1 MGSQP
6 DVTQICH
13 PAYMVPGAPSELPA
27 FSGPCLQHLLLGA
40 TCLNRAPEK
49 DPVRPQLSSGLV
61 PTEPAPHCPAPTSL
75 PSKSPGAFS
84 YREMNGLCLCPAQG
98 PHPSA
103 GKVAAK
109 GGDLSRIAPAFLASW
124 GSRGWVG
131 SSFRSRRSFPTPR
144 PQQSLR
150 LHPHPQRQFQFTPSS
165 SPWLSA
171 EKSQKTS

>member
-124 GSRGWVG
+124 GSRGRL
-131 SSFRSRRSFPTPR
+131 FLPEPEIIPNPQTPAVFKT
-144 PQQSLR
+144 PPPPAEAISV
-150 LHPHPQRQFQFTPSS
+150 HP
-165 SPWLSA
+165 
-171 EKSQKTS
+171 